1 MFFFS
6 QSLDQVLF
14 SGFCGVL
21 FMARNW
27 NEDDRLDSQHGPN
40 VNNSTLQ
47 AQSWMTLLTSDIDL
61 LRASIR
67 ES

>member
-14 SGFCGVL
+14 SGFRGVL

-47 AQSWMTLLTSDIDL
+47 AQSWMWMT
-61 LRASIR
+61 ANF
-67 ES
+67 